1 MSVTFAQGFSAAG
14 VAALLLIAGWHHYY
28 NGNYQSGITVLKQAK
43 AFMDVPPPQGED
55 DYGNLQ
61 LPLLNPVRDATLA
74 YGDWGDRSRLAE
86 MGLYQG
92 RRIGPYVE
100 RTYLQLLEQRYLP
113 SLFNGLVKE
122 MNAAPPESE
131 EKLAVLRVMRM
142 LVSALTLPAWPTMD

>member
-1 MSVTFAQGFSAAG
+1 
-14 VAALLLIAGWHHYY
+14 
-28 NGNYQSGITVLKQAK
+28 
-43 AFMDVPPPQGED
+43 
-55 DYGNLQ
+55 
-61 LPLLNPVRDATLA
+61 
-74 YGDWGDRSRLAE
+74 

-131 EKLAVLRVMRM
+131 EKTRRAARD
-142 LVSALTLPAWPTMD
+142 ANAGG